1 MSELETETELAA
13 ELDAVVRAV
22 PGVLQTYPARP
33 ALLAAVTQAASVV
46 LRTPVAPPVA
56 VSHDTDGVSVRV
68 TIAVSDQRPAAET
81 CRAVHD
87 AVVAHLAELAARAGR
102 PVPSAGDPSADAD
115 ADADSIARVTVEVAR
130 IG

>member
-1 MSELETETELAA
+1 MSEPEAETELAA

-22 PGVLQTYPARP
+22 PGVLQTYPAQP

-46 LRTPVAPPVA
+46 LRTPLAPPVG
-56 VSHDTDGVSVRV
+56 VSRDADGVSVRV
-68 TIAVSDQRPAAET
+68 TIAVSDKRPAAET

-87 AVVAHLAELAARAGR
+87 AVVGHLAESAVRAGR
-102 PVPSAGDPSADAD
+102 AAASAVDRDVDPG
-115 ADADSIARVTVEVAR
+115 ADSVARVTVEVAR